1 MPSAKEISEL
11 SGAKPF
17 EFENFPS
24 AQTIYNDYGTML
36 GIWRKAYRDINN
48 LENEPSTVA
57 EELLTWDPAALD
69 TNSQYNIRSLQRL
82 CRELNETVKGLKQL
96 VTDNVPINADRVQ
109 TGDFDFIDDLSDW
122 SRNVTIEGL
131 ELNEFGLVV
140 TRNSPPGTIIL
151 DRPLFEDLT
160 RFADVAT
167 RERKEGHGDD

>member
-1 MPSAKEISEL
+1 M
-11 SGAKPF
+11 SGSKPF

-57 EELLTWDPAALD
+57 EELLAWDPAALD

-109 TGDFDFIDDLSDW
+109 SGDFDFIDDLSDW
-122 SRNVTIEGL
+122 LRNVTIDGFEVS
-131 ELNEFGLVV
+131 EFGLVV
-140 TRNSPPGTIIL
+140 TRNSPPETIIM
-151 DRPLFEDLT
+151 DRPLFEGLT
-160 RFADVAT
+160 RFADAAT
-167 RERKEGHGDD
+167 RERKESRGDE